1 MNKCTF
7 LKVKTIVFIAYCLI
21 ILIYQCSITWEIV
34 AWSSGQN
41 VSPPTMRHHFE
52 FDLLFGETLETDT
65 LRLLRPCERNYF
77 DEILKEASM
86 AVLVWS
92 QVRSKVYEL
101 TCTKLCALRNCHYN
115 SFSSCRINM
124 FNIHTYNREGIYN
137 RDQLSHLAD
146 RRIFT
151 CEACFIFKLNSC
163 FSLRF
168 PYDHWS

>member
-7 LKVKTIVFIAYCLI
+7 LKVKTIAFIAYCLI

-34 AWSSGQN
+34 AWPSGQN
-41 VSPPTMRHHFE
+41 VSTPTMRRHCE

-65 LRLLRPCERNYF
+65 MRLLKPCERNYI

-92 QVRSKVYEL
+92 QVRSHLYEPL
-101 TCTKLCALRNCHYN
+101 WIMRSQKLSLQIIQQ
-115 SFSSCRINM
+115 SCRINM

-146 RRIFT
+146 GRIQSSRTFLPVRHAL
-151 CEACFIFKLNSC
+151 CLS
-163 FSLRF
+163 
-168 PYDHWS
+168 